1 MPFYC
6 TTVGKDTKNER
17 NIKTKY
23 GYQIFKRL
31 TAYYYT
37 IIPIREFVIRK
48 VL

>member
-23 GYQIFKRL
+23 GHRIFKRL

-37 IIPIREFVIRK
+37 IIPNT
-48 VL
+48 